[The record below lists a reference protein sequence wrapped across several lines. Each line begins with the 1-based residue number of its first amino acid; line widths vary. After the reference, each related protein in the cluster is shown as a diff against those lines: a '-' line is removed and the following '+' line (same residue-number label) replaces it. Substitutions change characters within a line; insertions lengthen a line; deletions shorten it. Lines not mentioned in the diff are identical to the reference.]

1 MELTA
6 PRRSQLLQQLLQQQ
20 VQPQPNIRSG
30 GELLAKLLAQ
40 GVRQAQIN
48 RMQEQEAQAESD
60 SNRRIADVL
69 AGQQGRQLLDLQ
81 NIEGGVDTIS
91 VPQKRGAEGLQRQHT
106 LESALNPQEMQAYQ
120 TLRQSQRA
128 LADPTEFQQRQIL
141 QDDAQAAITAE
152 SEADRD
158 FRSTEAG
165 LDRDFRSTEAGLNR
179 ELTKDQNQ
187 RNREANAR
195 LQELRLLHDEDAQI
209 RDIQSKAALERIK
222 NEAKGAGYDLTERQG
237 KATSWLNQME
247 TGIGLIEQQFEA
259 GFEINEKDIIAY
271 SKAIDDET
279 GAINRRILRNAM
291 SQDAI
296 NFFDAAY
303 AVIDPVVRQSTGAAV
318 KPFEFHNWFNTLIPM
333 SNDRGEKEQK
343 QFMRNR
349 LSAGIAIE
357 AGPGI
362 ELVRQIHSAI
372 PQPGLQ
378 YVTINGK
385 QYEVGQE
392 VTGEG
397 GRKGTVNADGTI
409 TPIG

>member
-6 PRRSQLLQQLLQQQ
+6 PRRSQLLQTLLQQQ

-40 GVRQAQIN
+40 GCRQAQIN

-152 SEADRD
+152 SEA
-158 FRSTEAG
+158 
-165 LDRDFRSTEAGLNR
+165 DRDFRSTEAGLNR

-343 QFMRNR
+343 QFIRNR

-357 AGPGI
+357 AGTGI
-362 ELVRQIHSAI
+362 ELVRQRHSAI
-372 PQPGLQ
+372 PQP
-378 YVTINGK
+378 
-385 QYEVGQE
+385 
-392 VTGEG
+392 
-397 GRKGTVNADGTI
+397 
-409 TPIG
+409 